1 MTTVSQRSMPSSLPP
16 PEPPGPIKWLRD
28 NLFNNW
34 LNSALT
40 IISATLLFFAVTQS
54 AIWIF
59 TKANWEP
66 VTRFPVL
73 YAVGQYPREELW
85 RVGLGISLLALLIGA
100 SWRKWGGI
108 LRGVALFVGLAFGL
122 LALLPVSH
130 PALSTGM
137 RTYLF
142 SVPVTLGLAYLL
154 AGNTFFSKRL
164 IIGLWLLYPALTLIA
179 LSGVKGVDFL
189 RSISTTLWGGLL
201 ITFILSVGGILISFP
216 IGVALA
222 LGRRSS
228 LPVASAFSTFFI
240 ETIRGVPLI
249 TLLFMFSVILQ
260 LFLPPEAR
268 IDRLVRALMA
278 MTFFS
283 AAYTA
288 ENVRGGLQSVPSGQI
303 EAAKALGMNGVQTMG
318 LIVLP
323 QALRAVIPA
332 IVGQFITL
340 FKDTTLV
347 VIVGI
352 NDLLGIGRSIV
363 NSDPRYVQ
371 AQLEVYLFIALIFWV
386 FSYFMSLASRR
397 LEASLGVGKR

>member
-1 MTTVSQRSMPSSLPP
+1 MTNLSSASKPGFLLPP
-16 PEPPGPIKWLRD
+16 QPPGPIKWLRD
-28 NLFNNW
+28 NLFNGW
-34 LNSALT
+34 FNSLLT
-40 IISATLLFFAVTQS
+40 LFSSVVVFFILTGFARW
-54 AIWIF
+54 AI
-59 TKANWEP
+59 TEANWEP
-66 VTRFPVL
+66 VIRFPTL
-73 YAVGQYPREELW
+73 YAVGQYPRDELW
-85 RVGLGISLLALLIGA
+85 RVGFGISALAFLIGA
-100 SWRKWGGI
+100 SWQKWGGV
-108 LRGVALFVGLAFGL
+108 LKGVALFLASVFAV
-122 LALLPVSH
+122 LALLPTSH
-130 PALSTGM
+130 PQLTVAM
-137 RTYLF
+137 RAYF
-142 SVPVTLGLAYLL
+142 ASVPFIVGLAYWL
-154 AGNTFFSKRL
+154 ARSERFSKRG
-164 IIGLWLLYPALTLIA
+164 IIILWMVYPIATLIV
-179 LSGVKGVDFL
+179 LNGVDGIEFL
-189 RSISTTLWGGLL
+189 RKVSTTAWGGLL
-201 ITFILSVGGILISFP
+201 VTFLLAVGGILLSFP

-228 LPVASAFSTFFI
+228 LPVVSLFSTFFI

-249 TLLFMFSVILQ
+249 TLLFMFSVILA

-288 ENVRGGLQSVPSGQI
+288 ENVRGGLQSIPPGQI

-323 QALRAVIPA
+323 QAIRAVIPA
-332 IVGQFITL
+332 IAGQFITL

-363 NSDPRYVQ
+363 NSDPQYVQ
-371 AQLEVYLFIALIFWV
+371 AQLEVYLFIAAIFWI

-397 LEASLGVGKR
+397 LETSLGVGKR